1 MSDNDMTADDYKDR
15 NFRDDVKAV
24 EVSSEEATLDEA
36 YKKVYMHLKGQDI
49 KPMVE
54 KKKVSNSFQPDF
66 LSWTHVWE
74 FLLQTYPDF
83 TLEYLDPITYDDGTM
98 TVQCRLSIYTH
109 AETCPETKN
118 VTKHRLVR
126 TERLYVMDNKMNAV
140 RNPSAQ
146 QINKTEKRCFVK
158 CAALFGL
165 GIQLFTGE
173 DLPDVDAVEPEPKAA
188 PKKKQPEAPKKDED
202 QPWEGDPKVYLDMI
216 LGWAEQSFKTRKT
229 PDSVREIWRAN
240 KKGIDKL
247 EKEYPEIFKQM
258 KEEFTQLA
266 EKAKEEEAKDGNEEI
281 RPEDQG

>member
-83 TLEYLDPITYDDGTM
+83 TLEYLDPIIYDDGTM
-98 TVQCRLSIYTH
+98 TVQCKLSLYAH

-173 DLPDVDAVEPEPKAA
+173 DLPDVESVEPENI
-188 PKKKQPEAPKKDED
+188 D
-202 QPWEGDPKVYLDMI
+202 KVV
-216 LGWAEQSFKTRKT
+216 S
-229 PDSVREIWRAN
+229 DSVKRAKN
-240 KKGIDKL
+240 KSNYK
-247 EKEYPEIFKQM
+247 
-258 KEEFTQLA
+258 
-266 EKAKEEEAKDGNEEI
+266 
-281 RPEDQG
+281 

>member
-15 NFRDDVKAV
+15 NFRDDVNAV

-83 TLEYLDPITYDDGTM
+83 TLEYLDPIIYDDGSM
-98 TVQCRLSIYTH
+98 TVQCRLSLYTH
-109 AETCPETKN
+109 GSTCPETEN

-173 DLPDVDAVEPEPKAA
+173 DLPDVDAVEPEPKPKAA
-188 PKKKQPEAPKKDED
+188 PPQKKPEVNQTPEEEE
-202 QPWEGDPKVYLDMI
+202 PWEGDPKVYLDMI
-216 LGWAEQSFKTRKT
+216 LGWAEQSFKTHKT
-229 PDSVREIWRAN
+229 SDSVREIWRAN
-240 KKGIDKL
+240 KQGIDKL

-258 KEEFTQLA
+258 REEFAQLA
-266 EKAKEEEAKDGNEEI
+266 EKATEEEAKDGE
-281 RPEDQG
+281 

>member
-15 NFRDDVKAV
+15 NFKDDVTAV

-118 VTKHRLVR
+118 VTKHRLFR

-229 PDSVREIWRAN
+229 SDSVREILRAN

-266 EKAKEEEAKDGNEEI
+266 QKAEEEEAKDGE
-281 RPEDQG
+281 

>member
-1 MSDNDMTADDYKDR
+1 MSANDMTADDYKDR

-83 TLEYLDPITYDDGTM
+83 TLEYLDPITYDDGSM
-98 TVQCRLSIYTH
+98 TVQCRLSLYTH
-109 AETCPETKN
+109 GSTCPETEN

-126 TERLYVMDNKMNAV
+126 TERLYVMDNRMNAV
-140 RNPSAQ
+140 INPSAQ

-173 DLPDVDAVEPEPKAA
+173 DLPDVDSVEPKPKAA
-188 PKKKQPEAPKKDED
+188 PPQKKPEVNQTPKEEE
-202 QPWEGDPKVYLDMI
+202 PWEGNPKTYLDQI
-216 LGWAEQSFKTRKT
+216 LGWAEKSLKTHKT
-229 PDSVREIWRAN
+229 SDSVREIWRAN
-240 KKGIDKL
+240 KQGIDKL

-266 EKAKEEEAKDGNEEI
+266 EKAIEEEAKDGE
-281 RPEDQG
+281 